1 MDKKYTPVEL
11 KDIFPDF
18 DTEKFVEFLKN
29 PEEKP
34 PKIATI
40 NFLCDALSLATEN
53 IKNQDVLLRNYIY
66 CMVVTRKHLLEIDN
80 RLKLIQQ
87 NKKQIKDKESYSFRK
102 LKYFEKKNND
112 AKEQIIDFICY
123 GMIDYISGRDDRYS
137 DLIDRNNEENMW
149 IWGPTYDYQY
159 NSKYYDPYYDFSTFS
174 KFYDI
179 PNTPLVEFLRRI
191 DENIALKATSMD
203 DYYLKVKNT
212 VNDNRLLDK
221 MVERVEKNYHM
232 HHRKEIFDS
241 LLSLFNDEKYLAF
254 VVSATIQLEGM
265 FFDLVSIKY
274 SNKEKQG
281 TLVEKVDKAFGNNE
295 ILKHTLYPYF
305 AFDVPELR
313 NQVAHKGLVNVENI
327 EMLAYELILDLNC
340 IVSLVE
346 KESID
351 KYKTVLMIR
360 DKLNKVNSEKFET
373 DVEYYKELS
382 EILLAELYMS
392 DKFHSPY
399 FWDIMAE
406 PKQFDEELNYYIPA
420 EKDENMIYLK
430 DIVYCVSNLMKKE
443 EFWQVVLDSSEH
455 ISVSNGQV
463 LNDFGT
469 FIEKLKNI
477 FIPRLEGESK
487 RLCIRINVK
496 LQNIKKTDNQ

>member
-34 PKIATI
+34 PKIETI

-66 CMVVTRKHLLEIDN
+66 CMVVSRKHLLEIDS

-179 PNTPLVEFLRRI
+179 PNTPLV
-191 DENIALKATSMD
+191 
-203 DYYLKVKNT
+203 
-212 VNDNRLLDK
+212 
-221 MVERVEKNYHM
+221 
-232 HHRKEIFDS
+232 
-241 LLSLFNDEKYLAF
+241 
-254 VVSATIQLEGM
+254 
-265 FFDLVSIKY
+265 
-274 SNKEKQG
+274 
-281 TLVEKVDKAFGNNE
+281 
-295 ILKHTLYPYF
+295 
-305 AFDVPELR
+305 
-313 NQVAHKGLVNVENI
+313 
-327 EMLAYELILDLNC
+327 
-340 IVSLVE
+340 
-346 KESID
+346 
-351 KYKTVLMIR
+351 VLMR
-360 DKLNKVNSEKFET
+360 T
-373 DVEYYKELS
+373 
-382 EILLAELYMS
+382 
-392 DKFHSPY
+392 
-399 FWDIMAE
+399 
-406 PKQFDEELNYYIPA
+406 
-420 EKDENMIYLK
+420 
-430 DIVYCVSNLMKKE
+430 
-443 EFWQVVLDSSEH
+443 
-455 ISVSNGQV
+455 
-463 LNDFGT
+463 
-469 FIEKLKNI
+469 
-477 FIPRLEGESK
+477 
-487 RLCIRINVK
+487 
-496 LQNIKKTDNQ
+496 

>member
-1 MDKKYTPVEL
+1 MNNQYTPVEP

-18 DTEKFVEFLKN
+18 DAENFIELLKN
-29 PEEKP
+29 QEEKP
-34 PKIATI
+34 PKIETTK
-40 NFLCDALSLATEN
+40 FLYDALSLTMEK
-53 IKNQDVLLRNYIY
+53 IKNKDVLLRNYIY
-66 CMVVTRKHLLEIDN
+66 CMVTARKHLLEIDS
-80 RLKLIQQ
+80 RLKLIKQ
-87 NKKQIKDKESYSFRK
+87 NERQIADKESYSFKK

-123 GMIDYISGRDDRYS
+123 GMIDYISGRDDRYF

-149 IWGPTYDYQY
+149 LSGPTYDYQY

-179 PNTPLVEFLRRI
+179 PNTPLIEFLRRI
-191 DENIALKATSMD
+191 EENIALKATSME

-241 LLSLFNDEKYLAF
+241 LLSLFNDKKYLAF

-274 SNKEKQG
+274 NNKEKQG

-295 ILKHTLYPYF
+295 ILKLTLYPYF
-305 AFDVPELR
+305 AFDVPDLR

-327 EMLAYELILDLNC
+327 EMLAYELVLDLNC

-351 KYKTVLMIR
+351 KYKRVLKIR
-360 DKLNKVNSEKFET
+360 DKLNEVDSDDFEN
-373 DVEYYKELS
+373 DVEYYKKLS
-382 EILLAELYMS
+382 EILLTELYMA
-392 DKFHSPY
+392 DKFRTPY
-399 FWDIMAE
+399 FWDIMAD
-406 PKQFDEELNYYIPA
+406 PKQFNEELNYYIPA

-430 DIVYCVSNLMKKE
+430 NIVFSVSNLMRKE
-443 EFWQVVLDSSEH
+443 EFWQVILDSCEH
-455 ISVSNGQV
+455 ISVDNGKV
-463 LNDFGT
+463 LNNFGT
-469 FIEKLKNI
+469 FIEKLKNV
-477 FIPRLEGESK
+477 FIPRLEGTSK
-487 RLCIRINVK
+487 KLCIQVNVK
-496 LQNIKKTDNQ
+496 LQNIKNTDNH